1 MASTYTTNLGIEKI
15 GTGEQ
20 SGTWGDTTNTNFDI
34 LDEAVNGIIS
44 ITLSSAGSSGSPTA
58 LPITDGASSNGRN
71 KFIEFVDGGDLG
83 GTAYVQLTPNDAEK
97 IVHIRNSLSSSRS
110 VIVFQ
115 GTYNASNDFE
125 IVNGADVLL
134 KFNGGGSGA
143 TVTDVNV
150 DLTVTGATI
159 ATADINGGAIDGTVI
174 GAASAAAITA
184 TTITG
189 TTITASTAA
198 VPDASD
204 GATLGSASLEWSDLY
219 LADGAVVFFGDDQD
233 ITLTHVAD
241 TGLTLKHANTGD
253 DKFPTFLLAT
263 GDTDIAADDKLGVI
277 NFQAPDEGAGTD
289 AILVAAGIEA
299 VSEGDFSASSNATS
313 LVFKTGASEAAAEKF
328 RVTSAGNVGIGTDSP
343 ADLLHIKST
352 SADAEISLESTN
364 SGGDARIRLIGNS
377 SGSSTVQFQDEGD
390 SNIGFISYLHSD
402 NAMTFRTNDSER
414 MRIDSSGNVGI
425 GLTDADEK
433 LEVFGDVKIG
443 QSGDSGVLHFGNTSD
458 QTKIIGRGS
467 SHSSLADT
475 MDFYTDENVRVRINS
490 SGNVGIG
497 TTSPDQL
504 LHLKKD
510 TAPHIRF
517 ERNDTSVGNGSSI
530 GQIDFEHQESGNA
543 GTCAKF
549 GVVSGDTDGRGEFLF
564 QTGLAG
570 TLTEKVRIDKDGS
583 VGIGTSSPSF
593 PLDIRDTTGDAV
605 LRVLHSGTASTDDS
619 QVRIQINGTTATSS
633 VFFGDGDDSDVGK
646 ILYSH
651 NDNGMRFTTN
661 ASEAMRIN
669 SGGHLLLAKTT
680 SGVNTA
686 GVELTDSGQMFAT
699 SANAIAG
706 YFNRQGATGT
716 VNLVE
721 FRVSDS
727 DAGKIKSSAGG
738 TPVFAAASDERLKDN
753 ITDHESELSSLM
765 ALRPV
770 RWDWKDKEKGAGEGF
785 VAQELEQT
793 AWADLVSEDEDGYK
807 MVSGLGAVETRL
819 IKALQEAVTRI
830 ETLEAE
836 VAALKGA

>member
-83 GTAYVQLTPNDAEK
+83 GTAYVQLTPNNAEK

-174 GAASAAAITA
+174 GGASAAAITA

-189 TTITASTAA
+189 TTITASTAV

-204 GATLGSASLEWSDLY
+204 GATLGSTSLEWSDLY

-313 LVFKTGASEAAAEKF
+313 LVFKTGASEAAAEKM
-328 RVTSAGNVGIGTDSP
+328 RVNSA
-343 ADLLHIKST
+343 
-352 SADAEISLESTN
+352 
-364 SGGDARIRLIGNS
+364 
-377 SGSSTVQFQDEGD
+377 
-390 SNIGFISYLHSD
+390 
-402 NAMTFRTNDSER
+402 
-414 MRIDSSGNVGI
+414 
-425 GLTDADEK
+425 
-433 LEVFGDVKIG
+433 
-443 QSGDSGVLHFGNTSD
+443 
-458 QTKIIGRGS
+458 
-467 SHSSLADT
+467 
-475 MDFYTDENVRVRINS
+475 
-490 SGNVGIG
+490 
-497 TTSPDQL
+497 
-504 LHLKKD
+504 
-510 TAPHIRF
+510 
-517 ERNDTSVGNGSSI
+517 
-530 GQIDFEHQESGNA
+530 
-543 GTCAKF
+543 
-549 GVVSGDTDGRGEFLF
+549 
-564 QTGLAG
+564 
-570 TLTEKVRIDKDGS
+570 GS
-583 VGIGTSSPSF
+583 VGIGTASPSS
-593 PLDIRDTTGDAV
+593 TG
-605 LRVLHSGTASTDDS
+605 STYGS
-619 QVRIQINGTTATSS
+619 LTLNGSAGGEVFVATGGTTKGTLFNYSSDANNVGLAATDSS
-633 VFFGDGDDSDVGK
+633 GDLLFSTGGF
-646 ILYSH
+646 
-651 NDNGMRFTTN
+651 NER
-661 ASEAMRIN
+661 MRIN
-669 SGGHLLLAKTT
+669 SSGDISIGSSSNHAGARVVINDTPPTAFGSPMFQVGQETFTGSGMYSIGFGYTAGSYTEPPVEIAAITT
-680 SGVNTA
+680 SDSGGTKADIVFGTRNVTTNTA
-686 GVELTDSGQMFAT
+686 VTERMRIAASGAVSVTGAFSKGSGSFKIDHPLDAKKDTHHLVHSFIEGPQADLIYRGKVDLVDG
-699 SANAIAG
+699 SA
-706 YFNRQGATGT
+706 T
-716 VNLVE
+716 VNLDTV
-721 FRVSDS
+721 
-727 DAGKIKSSAGG
+727 ATMSAGTFVSLNTNVQCFTSNESG
-738 TPVFAAASDERLKDN
+738 WTAVKGSVAGNVLTITAQASCTDTVSWMVVGERCDKHMLDTEWTDDNGKVIVEPLK
-753 ITDHESELSSLM
+753 S
-765 ALRPV
+765 
-770 RWDWKDKEKGAGEGF
+770 
-785 VAQELEQT
+785 
-793 AWADLVSEDEDGYK
+793 
-807 MVSGLGAVETRL
+807 
-819 IKALQEAVTRI
+819 
-830 ETLEAE
+830 
-836 VAALKGA
+836 

>member
-34 LDEAVNGIIS
+34 LDEAINGIIS
-44 ITLSSAGSSGSPTA
+44 VTLSSAGSSGSPTA

-83 GTAYVQLTPNDAEK
+83 GTAYVQLTPNNAEK
-97 IVHIRNSLSSSRS
+97 VVHIRNSLSSSRS

-159 ATADINGGAIDGTVI
+159 ATADINGGTIDGAVI
-174 GAASAAAITA
+174 GGASAAAGTF

-263 GDTDIAADDKLGVI
+263 GDTDIAANDKLGVI

-313 LVFKTGASEAAAEKF
+313 LVFKTGASEAAAEKM
-328 RVTSAGNVGIGTDSP
+328 RISSAGDLAVGSASNHAGARVVINDTPPTAFGSPMFQVGQETFTSSGIYSIGFGFTNGTYTEPPAEIAAVSTSSSGGTTADIIFGTRSVTTNTAVTERMRIDGDGQIMIQGATAGFDTTAAKNGLQLYYETDTGLATLGSYSSGGSTLMTFHTNSSGGASAERMRIDSSGQVGIGTTSP
-343 ADLLHIKST
+343 DRDFQVETAGDTYLRIAGNRGDANDLHIGNVEFENVFNSVGVV
-352 SADAEISLESTN
+352 AEIKAITGN
-364 SGGDARIRLIGNS
+364 SGTQSAQGQLAFYTDD
-377 SGSSTVQFQDEGD
+377 GSS
-390 SNIGFISYLHSD
+390 H
-402 NAMTFRTNDSER
+402 AER
-414 MRIDSSGNVGI
+414 MRIDSSGNLLVSTTSSTVDSSNFGTRI
-425 GLTDADEK
+425 GGTSQATLKSFRDAGAGSACS
-433 LEVFGDVKIG
+433 VFG
-443 QSGDSGVLHFGNTSD
+443 
-458 QTKIIGRGS
+458 
-467 SHSSLADT
+467 
-475 MDFYTDENVRVRINS
+475 
-490 SGNVGIG
+490 
-497 TTSPDQL
+497 
-504 LHLKKD
+504 
-510 TAPHIRF
+510 
-517 ERNDTSVGNGSSI
+517 
-530 GQIDFEHQESGNA
+530 GNA
-543 GTCAKF
+543 GQA
-549 GVVSGDTDGRGEFLF
+549 
-564 QTGLAG
+564 
-570 TLTEKVRIDKDGS
+570 
-583 VGIGTSSPSF
+583 
-593 PLDIRDTTGDAV
+593 
-605 LRVLHSGTASTDDS
+605 RVM
-619 QVRIQINGTTATSS
+619 
-633 VFFGDGDDSDVGK
+633 GDGDLENTNNSYGSVSDARLKSNIV
-646 ILYSH
+646 
-651 NDNGMRFTTN
+651 D
-661 ASEAMRIN
+661 ASSQIDDIMAVQVRSYTLNE
-669 SGGHLLLAKTT
+669 T
-680 SGVNTA
+680 
-686 GVELTDSGQMFAT
+686 
-699 SANAIAG
+699 
-706 YFNRQGATGT
+706 GATHIG
-716 VNLVE
+716 V
-721 FRVSDS
+721 
-727 DAGKIKSSAGG
+727 
-738 TPVFAAASDERLKDN
+738 
-753 ITDHESELSSLM
+753 
-765 ALRPV
+765 
-770 RWDWKDKEKGAGEGF
+770 
-785 VAQELEQT
+785 VAQELE
-793 AWADLVSEDEDGYK
+793 ASG
-807 MVSGLGAVETRL
+807 MSGLVKTDEEDMKSVKYSILYMKA

-836 VAALKGA
+836 VAALKGE